1 MTDKRIA
8 VVIPAYRVRG
18 RIMEVLSAVG
28 PEVHCIYVVDDACPE
43 ASGKYVQEQS
53 RDSRVRVLFHQENQ
67 GVGAATLTGFSAAL
81 ADGCDI
87 LVKIDGDGQMDP
99 QLLPAFVQPV
109 LSGDADY
116 AKGNRFYDIDTMRH
130 MPIVR
135 GLGNLALSFLTK
147 LSSGYWHMFDPNNG
161 YVAIDSRVA
170 RLLNFSKIDP
180 RYFFESDMLFRL
192 NIIGAVVCDVP
203 MDARYAGEESSMRL
217 GRVLFEFSGKHIRNA
232 TKRILYNYFLRDFN
246 VASLQLIGAIVCF
259 VFGVTFGAIKTA
271 ASLRTGIAAPA
282 GTVMLAA
289 LPTLF
294 SGLLAIAFLSYD
306 IGRNP
311 TIPLQRRVPPL
322 ARRPARS

>member
-1 MTDKRIA
+1 MAAVKRIA
-8 VVIPAYRVRG
+8 VVIPAYKVRA
-18 RIMEVLSAVG
+18 RIMDVLSGLG
-28 PEVHCIYVVDDACPE
+28 PEAHCIYVVDDACPE
-43 ASGKYVQEQS
+43 SSGRYVQEQCH
-53 RDSRVRVLFHQENQ
+53 DPRVRVLFHTVNQ
-67 GVGAATLTGFSAAL
+67 GVGGATMTGFSAAL
-81 ADGCDI
+81 ADGCDV

-116 AKGNRFYDIDTMRH
+116 AKGNRFYDIDTVRQ
-130 MPIVR
+130 MPFVR

-170 RLLNFSKIDP
+170 KLLNFAKIDR
-180 RYFFESDMLFRL
+180 RYFFESDLLFRL
-192 NIIGAVVCDVP
+192 NIIGAVVCDIP
-203 MDARYAGEESSMRL
+203 MDARYADEESSMRL
-217 GRVLFEFSGKHIRNA
+217 GRVLFEFTGKHVRNA

-246 VASLQLIGAIVCF
+246 VASLQLVIAIACF
-259 VFGVTFGAIKTA
+259 VFGVTFGGFKTA
-271 ASLRTGIAAPA
+271 ESLRTGVAAPA

-322 ARRPARS
+322 ARRPL